1 MSHTTA
7 LSLTSALMSTTAL
20 HCRSHT
26 RHQVWVDPVDNKWKL
41 WYNMFA
47 TCSPMSSPICQAG
60 MHDDG
65 TRPKKR
71 DQGGP
76 VPCNGTN
83 QLSGAPVSRTGALC
97 YAESTDGVSWVK
109 PGLGLIGFTD
119 MTGKKYPAA
128 ETNIVLGTGLG
139 YPGAMP
145 GKNGGA
151 YPTGNGVTLD
161 EREGEARYKMLG
173 TQDGWGEGYVAT
185 SEDGLAWANKTIM
198 PGGRW
203 DSHLNVQQVSDSGKW
218 VAFARTQ
225 PTPHGCERIQTVSE
239 SKTSDF
245 LGDRGTVAPT
255 GLNASEW
262 YQPDVLVSFEYEGIY
277 LGFANVIAFNTT
289 LLDQLSQS
297 HSNPGGSVTSE
308 LVFSIDGKRWRYLK
322 PGQSFVPRG
331 EPGKDFDC
339 CAIFTAKQGYQAS
352 QQPDANG
359 TMRVYYGG

>member
-225 PTPHGCERIQTVSE
+225 PTPHGCDRIQSVSE

-245 LGDRGTVAPT
+245 LGDWGTVVPT
-255 GLNASEW
+255 GLIPLTRI
-262 YQPDVLVSFEYEGIY
+262 QPCWR
-277 LGFANVIAFNTT
+277 
-289 LLDQLSQS
+289 
-297 HSNPGGSVTSE
+297 HSAPIT
-308 LVFSIDGKRWRYLK
+308 
-322 PGQSFVPRG
+322 
-331 EPGKDFDC
+331 
-339 CAIFTAKQGYQAS
+339 
-352 QQPDANG
+352 
-359 TMRVYYGG
+359 